1 MQISP
6 SLEATAGVPL
16 PAHDAVTDRPGYIA
30 AGDGT
35 PVVML
40 HASLGSKSQWNALA
54 ERLSSRYRVIAID
67 LCGYGDNALLTAGT
81 SFTLE
86 HEVRLVAQRLDRLVE
101 PHVRVHLIGH
111 SYGGLVAL
119 RCAQSWRGR
128 VASLALYEPVV
139 FNALDADDATLADV
153 MGVAER
159 VARLV
164 AMGRRRD
171 AAEVFVDFWSGP
183 GSYRALSLPVQ
194 VGVARRVD
202 KVPLDFRATC
212 GWPRGA
218 NELRGIA
225 TPTLLMSGNRSPAV
239 VRRIHDVLAR
249 TLPNRSVATFDG
261 GHMAPITDAHRVN
274 PWIEAFVDLRN
285 ERQGAYLATRA
296 TAAAATASAQPGAT
310 P

>member
-1 MQISP
+1 MQSSP
-6 SLEATAGVPL
+6 SLEAAGVAPL
-16 PAHDAVTDRPGYIA
+16 PSHDTVTDRPGYVV
-30 AGDGT
+30 AGAGA

-40 HASLGSKSQWNALA
+40 HASLGSKSQWTALA

-67 LCGYGDNALLTAGT
+67 LHGYGDNALPAVGT

-101 PHVRVHLIGH
+101 PHVRVHMIGH

-128 VASLALYEPVV
+128 VESLALFEPVV
-139 FNALDADDATLADV
+139 FNALEADDATLADV
-153 MGVAER
+153 LRVAER

-164 AMGRRRD
+164 ATGRRRD
-171 AAEVFVDFWSGP
+171 AAEVFIDFWSGA

-194 VGVARRVD
+194 VGIARRVD
-202 KVPLDFRATC
+202 KVPLDFRAAC

-218 NELRGIA
+218 SELRGIA
-225 TPTLLMSGNRSPAV
+225 TPALLMSGNRSPAV
-239 VRRIHDVLAR
+239 VRRIHDVLVR
-249 TLPNRSVATFDG
+249 MLPNRSVASFDG

-274 PWIEAFVDLRN
+274 PWIEAFVDLVS
-285 ERQGAYLATRA
+285 ERAAVYPAA
-296 TAAAATASAQPGAT
+296 IAAAATAAASRPGTA

>member
-1 MQISP
+1 
-6 SLEATAGVPL
+6 
-16 PAHDAVTDRPGYIA
+16 
-30 AGDGT
+30 
-35 PVVML
+35 ML
-40 HASLGSKSQWNALA
+40 HASLGSKSQWTALA
-54 ERLSSRYRVIAID
+54 ERLSSRYHVIAID
-67 LCGYGDNALLTAGT
+67 LHGYGDNALPAAET

-101 PHVRVHLIGH
+101 PHVRVHMIGH

-119 RCAQSWRGR
+119 RCAQSWRGH
-128 VASLALYEPVV
+128 VASLALFEPVV

-153 MGVAER
+153 LRVAER
-159 VARLV
+159 VARLI

-171 AAEVFVDFWSGP
+171 AAEVFVDFWSGA
-183 GSYRALSLPVQ
+183 GSYRALPLPVQ
-194 VGVARRVD
+194 VGIARRVD
-202 KVPLDFRATC
+202 KVPLDFRAAC

-225 TPTLLMSGNRSPAV
+225 TPALLMSGNRSPAV

-249 TLPNRSVATFDG
+249 TLPNRSVASLDG

-274 PWIEAFVDLRN
+274 PWIEAFVDLGS
-285 ERQGAYLATRA
+285 ERAGVYPAAMAAATA
-296 TAAAATASAQPGAT
+296 TAAAAAARPGIA